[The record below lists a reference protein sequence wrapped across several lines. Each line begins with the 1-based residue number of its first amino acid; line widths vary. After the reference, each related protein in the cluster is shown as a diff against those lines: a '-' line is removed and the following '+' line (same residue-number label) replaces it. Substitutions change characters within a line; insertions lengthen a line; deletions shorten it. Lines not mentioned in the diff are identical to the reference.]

1 MAARNIRRSLAP
13 VLFPVSLVYS
23 VVTGIRNKLFDL
35 NIIKSTE
42 FDFPVISVGNI
53 TVGGTGKT
61 PHVEYLVN
69 LLSGHYKIAVLS
81 RGYRRST
88 KGFILADIN
97 SAPEDIG
104 DESCQINRKFEDVPV
119 AVDENRVRG
128 IRMLKKKI
136 KNLRCVILDDAY
148 QHRKVH
154 PGVSIL
160 LIDYNRPLRND
171 RMLPLGNLRENRH
184 NIHRANIIIVTKVP
198 HKIKPIEKRLWVKDL
213 NLFPYQFL
221 YFTSFQYGKLT
232 PVFLKNGKKMEFND
246 LDKKSTGIILVTGIA
261 NPDPLYDKVKKYSR
275 SVYHYRFPD
284 HHAYSAGHL
293 EDIYKRLSSL
303 RGTIK
308 LIVTTEKDAVKMR
321 QLASVDTRIK
331 ELIYYVPIKIKFLGE
346 TQEEFDQIIL
356 KYVGKNKPI
365 GRLHR

>member
-1 MAARNIRRSLAP
+1 MSFTESRNVMAARNIRRSLAP

-154 PGVSIL
+154 TGVSIL

-171 RMLPLGNLRENRH
+171 RMLP
-184 NIHRANIIIVTKVP
+184 
-198 HKIKPIEKRLWVKDL
+198 DL
-213 NLFPYQFL
+213 F
-221 YFTSFQYGKLT
+221 
-232 PVFLKNGKKMEFND
+232 
-246 LDKKSTGIILVTGIA
+246 
-261 NPDPLYDKVKKYSR
+261 
-275 SVYHYRFPD
+275 
-284 HHAYSAGHL
+284 
-293 EDIYKRLSSL
+293 
-303 RGTIK
+303 
-308 LIVTTEKDAVKMR
+308 
-321 QLASVDTRIK
+321 
-331 ELIYYVPIKIKFLGE
+331 
-346 TQEEFDQIIL
+346 
-356 KYVGKNKPI
+356 
-365 GRLHR
+365 